1 MHLKVL
7 RWVKTKWWLICFS
20 MQMTLFFWR
29 SEATTSNVVA
39 IKTMLR
45 CFKLSYGLKVNF
57 HKSCFADI
65 GVEFGELE
73 RWTSILN
80 CKLMSGSF
88 TYLGFPIGAGD

>member
-1 MHLKVL
+1 M
-7 RWVKTKWWLICFS
+7 
-20 MQMTLFFWR
+20 
-29 SEATTSNVVA
+29 VA